1 MGHGCSSHYD
11 NTHRGFV
18 QHAQKLGMILAIC
31 LVVWTLTGFAGLWPM
46 WVALVL
52 GLKLAGHARRVYGR
66 GDDGD
71 GDDSAPAP
79 EDDFVIV

>member
-11 NTHRGFV
+11 NSHRGFV
-18 QHAQKLGMILAIC
+18 QHAQKLGTILAIC
-31 LVVWTLTGFAGLWPM
+31 LVVWALTGFMGFWPM

-52 GLKLAGHARRVYGR
+52 GIKLAGHARRVYGR
-66 GDDGD
+66 DNERDD
-71 GDDSAPAP
+71 DDSAPAP